1 MKAKNRVLWTL
12 AAAAL
17 VVPLLLVAQA
27 GEAKKVSPFGFMVE
41 SDGIRLVVDTQTACY
56 QGKKPYIPMVVFIGS
71 YGAKTI
77 QLTRAAFT
85 LADPSGKV
93 SPLADLATIKDK
105 KNYGDFSVADDYTF
119 IKKTIEVGP
128 NVQSFNGLSLQPGVV
143 VFFPNVSGKPA
154 MVREPSEL
162 RPNGWTWALLYFA
175 NPAGKDKG
183 TYKLTYTD
191 PATKGVVTV
200 PFTIQWK

>member
-1 MKAKNRVLWTL
+1 MRTRYGFLAILGAVAVL
-12 AAAAL
+12 
-17 VVPLLLVAQA
+17 VPLILAAQA
-27 GEAKKVSPFGFMVE
+27 GAAKKVSPFGFMVE
-41 SDGIRLVVDTQTACY
+41 NDGIRLVVDTQTACY
-56 QGKKPYIPMVVFIGS
+56 QGKKPYIPMVIFIGS

-93 SPLADLATIKDK
+93 NLMADLATIKDK

-119 IKKTIEVGP
+119 IKRTIEAGP
-128 NVQSFNGLSLQPGVV
+128 NVQSFNGLSFQQGTC
-143 VFFPNVSGKPA
+143 FFPNVAGMPA
-154 MVREPSEL
+154 MIRDDVEL
-162 RPNGWTWALLYFA
+162 RPNGWTMALLYFA

-183 TYKLTYTD
+183 TYTLTYTD
-191 PATKGVVTV
+191 PATKGVVAV